1 MFHFERINIFD
12 SLLKVSVDITKLT
25 TNLQEQIGGFLTK
38 SQPKAEDYKEQ
49 HQSEFIKELTK
60 RVEKNAA
67 YLLID
72 QAEDTPGVDFH
83 EWLHYISDC
92 GIEVLFH
99 EIGD

>member
-1 MFHFERINIFD
+1 MN
-12 SLLKVSVDITKLT
+12 K
-25 TNLQEQIGGFLTK
+25 
-38 SQPKAEDYKEQ
+38 
-49 HQSEFIKELTK
+49 SEFIKELTK
-60 RVEKNAA
+60 RVETNAA

-83 EWLHYISDC
+83 EWLHYISDS